1 VRINR
6 FIRAPEVRVIS
17 SKGEQLGVMDIRDA
31 MRMAQDENLDIVEI
45 APNEVP
51 PVCRIMDFGKY
62 QYDENKKRRESKKK
76 QTKVEVK
83 ECKFRPKI
91 GDHDFYV
98 RIRRAVQFLGKGNKV
113 KLTVMFRGR
122 EHAHPEVA
130 ERLLLR
136 AFEEIKDLGKLE
148 APPRKEGRDMYALV
162 APLPEDLR
170 RKAMKLRAE
179 KEPPVEKAKESPKV
193 KEAAKAK
200 ETPKES
206 EVSIEASAQKEA
218 PAGEPG

>member
-162 APLPEDLR
+162 APLPEDIR
-170 RKAMKLRAE
+170 RKAMRLRAE
-179 KEPPVEKAKESPKV
+179 KEPPEEKAKTSPKE

-200 ETPKES
+200 ETPKQS